1 MEDTRI
7 LLGKINASLK
17 KNLGKIII
25 ALLLVFLVSGLL
37 APISVVIISVGGATA
52 FFLAALVMLLIAVI
66 LFMLQI
72 SFAQMCGK
80 MYRDDPCVLGNL
92 LDSFRDW
99 RRCSTLSLG
108 YAVSAIVICI
118 VIVQGGILVA
128 FLASGGNEG
137 TFYSED
143 VLGSM
148 ISFMPVLI
156 MVCMGIFFLLVLLPT
171 SFTHL
176 VLMDNQEM
184 PLLSVLQ
191 ENFRLLK
198 GKKFQLV
205 KFLFRVGGFWLVGAF
220 IFLIGS
226 FGIVSAMYLQPE
238 TAEGNL
244 GVLQLAAQICDMV
257 YFICAYTTLIRLVTG
272 VAAFY
277 QAIRDESKGTTE
289 GQEQPLQISLGQD
302 NQES

>member
-1 MEDTRI
+1 MEDTRN
-7 LLGKINASLK
+7 LLGKINNSLK

-37 APISVVIISVGGATA
+37 APISVVIISIGGAPA
-52 FFLAALVMLLIAVI
+52 FILAGLVMFLIAVI

-80 MYRDDPCVLGNL
+80 MYREDSCVLGNL

-99 RRCSTLSLG
+99 RRCSIMSLG

-118 VIVQGGILVA
+118 VIVQGGIMVT
-128 FLASGGNEG
+128 FLASGGNAAN
-137 TFYSED
+137 FDSEA

-148 ISFMPVLI
+148 ISFMPVLV
-156 MVCMGIFFLLVLLPT
+156 MACMGIFFLLVLLPT
-171 SFTHL
+171 AFVHL
-176 VLMDNQEM
+176 VLMDNREM

-191 ENFRLLK
+191 ENLRLLK

-226 FGIVSAMYLQPE
+226 FAIVSAMYLQPE
-238 TAEGNL
+238 TAEGTL

-277 QAIRDESKGTTE
+277 QAVRDEAAGKE
-289 GQEQPLQISLGQD
+289 PPLEISSSQD
-302 NQES
+302 NLQG

>member
-1 MEDTRI
+1 MEDTRT
-7 LLGKINASLK
+7 LLGKINNSLK

-37 APISVVIISVGGATA
+37 APIAMVILAFGGAMV
-52 FFLAALVMLLIAVI
+52 FFFALFLMLLIAVI

-80 MYRDDPCVLGNL
+80 MYREEPCVLGNL

-99 RRCSTLSLG
+99 RRCSGLAFG
-108 YAVSAIVICI
+108 YAISAIIVCI
-118 VIVQGGILVA
+118 VVVEGGVLLSYLVTGA
-128 FLASGGNEG
+128 DPAN
-137 TFYSED
+137 FYSED
-143 VLGSM
+143 ALGAMLSR
-148 ISFMPVLI
+148 MPVLV

-171 SFTHL
+171 AFTHM
-176 VLMDNQEM
+176 VLMDNREM
-184 PLLSVLQ
+184 PLLIAIQ

-220 IFLIGS
+220 IFLLGS
-226 FGIVSAMYLQPE
+226 FTIVSVMYLQPE
-238 TAEGNL
+238 TAEGTL

-277 QAIRDESKGTTE
+277 QAVQDEATE
-289 GQEQPLQISLGQD
+289 KESPLEISSSQD
-302 NQES
+302 SL